1 MRIRYLER
9 YVSCCLYRK
18 TIWVKRLDDTLK
30 QSVTNLGKDFQRLK
44 NGLIKCRDYML
55 NFRSELGTAASLE
68 LHSIVETAKKHDLS
82 PYKAIRALWGSTDIY
97 AMAFAK

>member
-1 MRIRYLER
+1 
-9 YVSCCLYRK
+9 
-18 TIWVKRLDDTLK
+18 
-30 QSVTNLGKDFQRLK
+30 
-44 NGLIKCRDYML
+44 ML

-82 PYKAIRALWGSTDIY
+82 PYKAIRALWGSTDSY